1 MVRREQSSKEVEIS
15 FTSRIGIFY
24 RLLSVS
30 SWTSPSVSSGLCLGE
45 GGKVHFKRTSE
56 WRSRPKYKGAAPL
69 LFPLDVSFA
78 PFIHIFFGIRMGCC
92 SATAALGL
100 ANKWLSP
107 LICTSVY
114 VCIPHICMCNYFFYF
129 LLQICIID
137 ILSFLLLLNLH
148 HFNLHKYFPH
158 CQFRFISIS

>member
-56 WRSRPKYKGAAPL
+56 WRSRPKKQGRCTTSLPSWCKFCSFHTYFFWDPYGL
-69 LFPLDVSFA
+69 LFCY
-78 PFIHIFFGIRMGCC
+78 CC
-92 SATAALGL
+92 SWVSEQMTESADMYECLCVYTA
-100 ANKWLSP
+100 
-107 LICTSVY
+107 Y
-114 VCIPHICMCNYFFYF
+114 MCNYFFYF